1 MKKENL
7 SKIWNI
13 IFSLV
18 FILVFALFASMNSD
32 IIESITLFEIVV
44 ITLATFRLI
53 RLVVYDKIMKWLRD
67 IFELDEPTGINQTL
81 KDLTSCPWCF
91 GVWATLIIFIIHFS
105 IPGGSLFTLLL
116 AISGVAAVIQIT
128 INLIG
133 WNAQYK
139 KIETQK
145 LEK

>member
-1 MKKENL
+1 MKKETL
-7 SKIWNI
+7 SKVWNI
-13 IFSLV
+13 VFSL
-18 FILVFALFASMNSD
+18 FFLGIFALFASMNSD

-91 GVWATLIIFIIHFS
+91 GVWATLIIFIINFS